1 MISLLNARVL
11 EVQKGT
17 KVNEA
22 VLHHQWYVIY
32 CSVKFPIL
40 FSSNK
45 MDNMLRKRVQT
56 LSWPASNQEIETNVY
71 TSLQFLIAV
80 CKVFLSIFIYT
91 SERCMHYVGF
101 SAIFRTRISLNLSN
115 VQTKLEMGQAEMVY
129 WSKFSPSATSQATAF
144 FYILIMMN

>member
-1 MISLLNARVL
+1 MISSLNARVL

-45 MDNMLRKRVQT
+45 MDNVLRKRVQT

-71 TSLQFLIAV
+71 
-80 CKVFLSIFIYT
+80 IFTIPYCSMQGFPFNIYLYFR
-91 SERCMHYVGF
+91 EMHYVGF

-115 VQTKLEMGQAEMVY
+115 VQTKLEMGQDEMVY
-129 WSKFSPSATSQATAF
+129 SSKFSPSATSQATAF
-144 FYILIMMN
+144 FFTSL